1 MPFEPLNKAAEKEET
16 QMIASKKSMMM
27 GGNNDAIRALVAEA
41 KEYEEKEEEEGMKP
55 WANCEPPM
63 TKDDKDQIFKEEK
76 ENHEERQKQYQ
87 CSWHKKVSEQGHAPG
102 VYDGDRVTMHYVGHL
117 RTLDGPVFD
126 STRERGVPVIINAD
140 RGSLAPGLDKGI
152 LTCNEGEKCVFT
164 IQPEGGYGNAG
175 YVDSKGVRTVPG
187 DCVLVF
193 EVEIIKVIEQYEL
206 WNLDYD
212 TKMSHAAEYR
222 ERGNTLFRNKYYKM
236 ADEEYEHAM
245 RYLLFHP
252 HPTDEQQ
259 PFIREGLTAV
269 QLNVMATKLRI
280 GEEEEALLNGEKV
293 LEIVPNHAKALY
305 RMGQAHVALGNYKK
319 AEAYL
324 NKAMKAA
331 GDDDEAVKSCEL
343 ELDRLEKRQETHK
356 AKQKKAYTRMVQP
369 KASEVAKVDPPR
381 LLRIVNAITWPYRI
395 LFSLAVAAIGVV
407 IMAER
412 EQ

>member
-212 TKMSHAAEYR
+212 TKMRRARGDRTCAAAPDPFPPRPAVCATIPTAPR
-222 ERGNTLFRNKYYKM
+222 ECARVLRRR
-236 ADEEYEHAM
+236 AAM
-245 RYLLFHP
+245 RPSIASAATHSFATSTTRWVRAHPKHP
-252 HPTDEQQ
+252 HPNT
-259 PFIREGLTAV
+259 
-269 QLNVMATKLRI
+269 
-280 GEEEEALLNGEKV
+280 
-293 LEIVPNHAKALY
+293 
-305 RMGQAHVALGNYKK
+305 K
-319 AEAYL
+319 AEPRTRTGDRTRTRTRIAPIR
-324 NKAMKAA
+324 KAA
-331 GDDDEAVKSCEL
+331 PAERRGAPSSGRGAAA
-343 ELDRLEKRQETHK
+343 DRLGARQRTEAMRST
-356 AKQKKAYTRMVQP
+356 
-369 KASEVAKVDPPR
+369 
-381 LLRIVNAITWPYRI
+381 
-395 LFSLAVAAIGVV
+395 
-407 IMAER
+407 
-412 EQ
+412 